1 MIRSIFIILVFF
13 SFNASAIVD
22 HTAVYNLSVGG
33 VILAEERRTLSTNNN
48 IIRYSSEAK
57 PTQLGKLIEDKVMI
71 SESIAEFSSG
81 EYNPLF
87 FKSLEIANKKIEK
100 ELSVYISYDSEKV
113 NVKSIENDKKPLNL
127 SEKNTIILDPLSSFI
142 KVANLIKNKKI
153 SGSRKAYFANGK
165 SIKQITIAIKPS
177 NIINFQEKDIDTT
190 KVIFSHPDYIVES
203 FFAPE
208 FHYLP
213 VKIIRK
219 DKKKDI
225 SYELESIEFQ

>member
-33 VILAEERRTLSTNNN
+33 VILAEERRTLNTNNN

-113 NVKSIENDKKPLNL
+113 NVKSIE
-127 SEKNTIILDPLSSFI
+127 
-142 KVANLIKNKKI
+142 
-153 SGSRKAYFANGK
+153 R
-165 SIKQITIAIKPS
+165 
-177 NIINFQEKDIDTT
+177 
-190 KVIFSHPDYIVES
+190 
-203 FFAPE
+203 
-208 FHYLP
+208 
-213 VKIIRK
+213 
-219 DKKKDI
+219 
-225 SYELESIEFQ
+225 